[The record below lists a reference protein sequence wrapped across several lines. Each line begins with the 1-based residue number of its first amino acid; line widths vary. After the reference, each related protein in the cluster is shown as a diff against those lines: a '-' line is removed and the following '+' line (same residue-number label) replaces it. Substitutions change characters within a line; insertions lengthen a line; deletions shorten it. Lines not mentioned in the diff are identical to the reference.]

1 MRAATLL
8 GDIVG
13 LYQCTKNMLNYVHKN
28 SKYGHVFAIPA
39 AATQECFEDLQ
50 ETKSGLTKSFF
61 IRQVERRKIRWPWH
75 NTCNIICLRNM
86 KMKQFLPLLNVGCL
100 SALP

>member
-28 SKYGHVFAIPA
+28 SKYGHLVAITNSE
-39 AATQECFEDLQ
+39 TQESFSRAARYKVWVGKILLHF
-50 ETKSGLTKSFF
+50 SGGK
-61 IRQVERRKIRWPWH
+61 E
-75 NTCNIICLRNM
+75 
-86 KMKQFLPLLNVGCL
+86 
-100 SALP
+100 